1 MNIFK
6 KLTLRNLKLN
16 KKRTIT
22 TIIGIAL
29 STALICATFGLVTS
43 FQQSML
49 NDAIKS
55 NGDYHATFCNVPRE
69 EQKYITEN
77 RNVESY
83 FITQDVGY
91 AKNDRISDEYQTG
104 NQYWYIK
111 EFNQKALEE
120 SGLNLVEGRFP
131 QNENEVVIQDR
142 TNGYVTEK
150 YKIGDVLDLQ
160 IGERYL
166 IGTDDKLTQ
175 QNPYIWGNEE
185 NGKEND
191 EEKEEKT
198 SLEELRLTGEERH
211 FKIVGIIERVNQE
224 IEPFSSPAFTIITY
238 LSEDNLRDSANISV
252 KFKDI
257 SKTYDL
263 IEEMNTNGYE
273 VETNSEVLRY
283 SGVSKNDNV
292 NTMLYTVA
300 GIIVAI
306 IIVSS
311 VFVIKNSFQIMIVE
325 RNKQYGM
332 FASIGATSK
341 QIKKNILYEGLI
353 LGLIAV
359 PIGIL
364 GSILAVYILILLVN
378 GLIGDLANYEFYF
391 YMPWMAILLGT
402 ALSALTIYLS
412 CIIPARKAAKI
423 SPIEA
428 IRSNNDIKID
438 KKKVKSPK
446 IIKKIFKI
454 GGVISYKNLKRSKKQ
469 YRTTVISLVVSI
481 TIFLALSAIMTYIFQ
496 FSGIYYYN
504 NLGYNVIVRSDDEN
518 KLNEVARLEDAD
530 EYDIQKYSFV
540 RISKNY
546 ANDTVK
552 DFYGDRT
559 VDYMTLSVIAI
570 GDKYYNDLLDRLNVD
585 KNDGNTG
592 AILVDKIKIYKDN
605 KYSYLNVFN
614 LNEGDT
620 VNCNEEF
627 YDENGKNMQ
636 GNPLQLK
643 ILKRLGD
650 EKVFGIDNGNN
661 STFLITS
668 QAFLEENFEHRQLHG
683 MYIQS
688 EKPDKLSED
697 LKKIEDIDFT
707 NYNEY
712 VKENESMV
720 TVIYIFVYGF
730 IAVITLI
737 GVTNIFNTITTN
749 MALRSKEFAMLK
761 SIGMT
766 KKEFN
771 SMIRLESIFYGAK
784 ALLIGIPL
792 GLILSYLLYKSFT
805 NAMETPYSIPFI
817 PIVVCVL
824 FVFTIVF
831 ITMKYSINK
840 INKQNIID
848 TIRNDNI

>member
-91 AKNDRISDEYQTG
+91 AKNDRISKEYQTG

-111 EFNQKALEE
+111 EFNQKALEKA
-120 SGLNLVEGRFP
+120 GLNLVEGRLP
-131 QNENEVVIQDR
+131 QNENEIVIQDR
-142 TNGYVTEK
+142 TNDYVTKE
-150 YKIGDVLDLQ
+150 YKIGDVLNLQ

-175 QNPYIWGNEE
+175 QNPYVWS
-185 NGKEND
+185 D
-191 EEKEEKT
+191 EEASDEEVP
-198 SLEELRLTGEERH
+198 LEELRLTGEEMQYT
-211 FKIVGIIERVNQE
+211 IVGIIGRVNQE

-238 LSEDNLRDSANISV
+238 LGEDNLRDSANISV

-257 SKTYDL
+257 SKTYEF

-273 VETNSEVLRY
+273 VVTNSEVLRY

-292 NTMLYTVA
+292 NVMLYTLA

-306 IIVSS
+306 IIFSS

-341 QIKKNILYEGLI
+341 QIKKNILYEGFI
-353 LGLIAV
+353 LGLIAI

-378 GLIGDLANYEFYF
+378 GIIGDLVNYEFYF
-391 YMPWMAILLGT
+391 YIPWMAILLGT
-402 ALSALTIYLS
+402 VLSALTIYLS

-428 IRSNNDIKID
+428 IRSNNDIKINR
-438 KKKVKSPK
+438 KKIKSPK
-446 IIKKIFKI
+446 IIKRIFKI

-481 TIFLALSAIMTYIFQ
+481 TIFLALSSIMSYAFQ
-496 FSGIYYYN
+496 FTDIYYYN
-504 NLGYNVIVRSDDEN
+504 NLGYNVVVRTDDES
-518 KLNEVARLEDAD
+518 KFDEVAKLENIN
-530 EYDIQKYSFV
+530 EYDIQKRAFV
-540 RISKNY
+540 KISKDY
-546 ANDTVK
+546 VK
-552 DFYGDRT
+552 DEVEEYYSDPT
-559 VDYMTLSVIAI
+559 VDYMIVPVIAI
-570 GDKYYNDLLDRLNVD
+570 GDKYYNDLLEELNID
-585 KNDGNTG
+585 KDEGNTG
-592 AILVDKIKIYKDN
+592 TILVDNIKFYRDN
-605 KYSYLNVFN
+605 KYSYINAFEINDGDVLNCSEELFD
-614 LNEGDT
+614 NE
-620 VNCNEEF
+620 NETEK
-627 YDENGKNMQ
+627 E
-636 GNPLQLK
+636 NPLQLK
-643 ILKRLGD
+643 VLKRLGD
-650 EKVFGIDNGNN
+650 EKVFGIDNSNN

-668 QAFLEENFEHRQLHG
+668 QKFLQENFENCQLGG

-688 EKPDKLSED
+688 ENPDELSKD
-697 LKKIEDIDFT
+697 LEKMEDIDFT
-707 NYNEY
+707 NFNEY
-712 VKENESMV
+712 VKENESMR

-730 IAVITLI
+730 ITVITLI

-792 GLILSYLLYKSFT
+792 GLILSYLLYKAFT
-805 NAMETPYSIPFI
+805 NAMETAYVIPFASI
-817 PIVVCVL
+817 AICIL
-824 FVFTIVF
+824 FVFVIVF